1 MTTKPALTE
10 NSNPYSQIY
19 YGGIN
24 YSKIKKGKL
33 LYVMDHFPS

>member
-1 MTTKPALTE
+1 MTTKSALTG
-10 NSNPYSQIY
+10 NLNPYSQIY

-33 LYVMDHFPS
+33 VYVMDHLPP